1 VIGGIAMKFH
11 LDGIVVIQASPE
23 KTFSRL
29 SDPSFMVTTIPDM
42 QSYKII
48 DNDRFEA
55 KIKVG
60 ISVVRGTV
68 DMKFEIKDKTL
79 GNHAR
84 LVADG
89 SGAGSKMH
97 VDSTL
102 DLAPDPAGTKMSWS
116 ADAEISGLMAGI
128 GSQILK
134 GQSEKQVGQIFS
146 NIKQKIE
153 SP

>member
-1 VIGGIAMKFH
+1 MKYH
-11 LDGIVVIQASPE
+11 LDGTVIISAPPE

-29 SDPSFMVTTIPDM
+29 SDPKFMVNAVPDI

-48 DNDRFEA
+48 DNEHFEA

-60 ISVVRGTV
+60 ISIVRGTV
-68 DMKFEIKDKTL
+68 DMKFAILDKRD

-97 VDSTL
+97 IDSII
-102 DLAPDPAGTKMSWS
+102 DLSPDPHGTKMVWS
-116 ADAEISGLMAGI
+116 ADADIGGLMAGI

-134 GQSEKQVGQIFS
+134 GQSEKQVSQIFS
-146 NIKQKIE
+146 NIKEKIE
-153 SP
+153 AP